1 MSAAPRLGLALGYW
15 TAERDDPIELVRLA
29 EDLGYDSVWTGE
41 AYGSDALTPLCWLGA
56 RTSRIKLGT
65 NVLQMSAR
73 TPTSVAM
80 TAVTL
85 DHLSEGRLIL
95 GLGLSGPQVVEGWYG
110 QPFARPLERTRS
122 YLEVI
127 RAALGRERPLTHPGP
142 HHPLPYEG
150 PGALGMGKPLKM
162 IVHPR
167 RARMPIY
174 LAAGGQRNVALA
186 AEIADGWLPSFYSPH
201 REHLYDDALR
211 AAPPGFEIAVTV
223 TVIVDEDV
231 QRALRA
237 VKERLAFYI
246 GGMGAT
252 TQNFHLDQIA
262 RLGYRADALE
272 AQRLFLAGDRAA
284 AVDRLPDALAD
295 EIALVGP
302 PGRIRDRLPPW
313 LDSRAT
319 TLIVST
325 RDPAALS
332 LVADEV
338 ARHESGLTGMVR

>member
-150 PGALGMGKPLKM
+150 PGALGMGKPLKK
-162 IVHPR
+162 IG
-167 RARMPIY
+167 RAH
-174 LAAGGQRNVALA
+174 V
-186 AEIADGWLPSFYSPH
+186 
-201 REHLYDDALR
+201 
-211 AAPPGFEIAVTV
+211 
-223 TVIVDEDV
+223 
-231 QRALRA
+231 
-237 VKERLAFYI
+237 
-246 GGMGAT
+246 
-252 TQNFHLDQIA
+252 
-262 RLGYRADALE
+262 
-272 AQRLFLAGDRAA
+272 
-284 AVDRLPDALAD
+284 
-295 EIALVGP
+295 
-302 PGRIRDRLPPW
+302 
-313 LDSRAT
+313 
-319 TLIVST
+319 
-325 RDPAALS
+325 
-332 LVADEV
+332 
-338 ARHESGLTGMVR
+338 